1 MKRCLSR
8 IETLA
13 GCGFERD
20 PFKNVNFKT
29 GDALRI
35 KSILKMAVNSSAMVS
50 VIGDRGM
57 GKTEAINTSLNQLQ
71 ARQVSVRSAD
81 KDHLLITDIEY
92 AMIFDLS
99 DETPKRG
106 REIRARQLRRILGEA
121 SSKQNIVL
129 VIEEGHRLHGQT
141 LRALKT
147 LREMDWMGKTELFS
161 VVLVGQSDPMSK
173 RGVSEVRL
181 RSDSVY
187 MRGLTKTE
195 VAGYIQSTV
204 GSVFT
209 DDAIH
214 RISELAESSNFLELQ
229 EVLVCLMGDMLGSG
243 EEKVTEDAVN
253 TMFSVTQ
260 ENVPKP
266 RSTPKPK
273 AKPADPMASGNSA
286 IRDILNKRNGA
297 EDGGEDEKKVVNG

>member
-8 IETLA
+8 IEVLA

-20 PFKNVNFKT
+20 PFKNVNFRT
-29 GDALRI
+29 GDGLRI
-35 KSILKMAVNSSAMVS
+35 KNILKMAVNSSAMVS
-50 VIGDRGM
+50 IIGERGM
-57 GKTEAINTSLNQLQ
+57 GKTEAITAALNHLQ

-147 LREMDWMGKTELFS
+147 LREMDWMGKKELFS

-181 RSDSVY
+181 RSDSVH
-187 MRGLTKTE
+187 MRGLAQGE

-243 EEKVTEDAVN
+243 EDKVTEDAVDA
-253 TMFSVTQ
+253 MFSVTQ
-260 ENVPKP
+260 ESVPRP

-273 AKPADPMASGNSA
+273 KKAADPVSSGNSS
-286 IRDILNKRNGA
+286 IRDVLKRRNGEEDVA
-297 EDGGEDEKKVVNG
+297 EGGKKVVNG